1 LPTQENKNTKI
12 SYAYLFFIKLH
23 SIAMYLIIKSII
35 KIINMEQ
42 QNDFTFEYGATI
54 DRFYSFFSDLLD
66 KELNKKDDTDFQDSN
81 K

>member
-1 LPTQENKNTKI
+1 
-12 SYAYLFFIKLH
+12 
-23 SIAMYLIIKSII
+23 
-35 KIINMEQ
+35 MEQ

-66 KELNKKDDTDFQDSN
+66 KELNKKDDAGFQDSN